1 MSSLSRHSLQMTF
14 SSVHWRRYVVTALIQ
29 IFIFK
34 PLLWITSVIVRY
46 TTRNQQKRTERRY
59 LSILDSTE
67 DHHTWSSTAL
77 SLDHLRGF
85 KRWCAT
91 VPHTSYCNPA
101 AVIYE
106 TQVAIQLAEIGNMK
120 AIGEF
125 LRTMLH
131 RRSNGVASPLLFRY
145 YTGTK
150 EFVEN
155 YNLAIRDLIEI
166 FSGRRSEVTPRVRS
180 LGQASAG
187 DVKSEFVEDLLHWA
201 RIAAGTPESE
211 MSLSEKQ
218 ELLGDTAHSFGV
230 TALMLSG
237 GASLGMYHTGV
248 VRALFEAGFL
258 PRIISGSS
266 AGAIIAAVI
275 CTRADDDLAAM
286 LVGNGLSLNEI
297 HLNAFEVHDSPEESI
312 GKKIDRLWSSG
323 AFMDVR
329 TLMECLHRNCGDLTF
344 LEAYRLT
351 GRILNVSVANNRPGD
366 HIDKH
371 MLLNYVTASN
381 VVIWSAVAAS
391 CAMPGLF
398 TAVQLLEKSCRGEIV
413 PYLPGQLWFDGSI
426 ARDLPRE
433 ELSTTFNVNY
443 FLVSQT
449 NPHVIP
455 FLRKPPSPIV
465 HKKRSGLFKRCW
477 FAACSES
484 RHWLLKMYRLGL
496 LPRSGG
502 AEVPYL
508 MATQSY
514 SGDITILPIGSVWSA
529 IPDFINLTSNPSEE
543 HMEYV
548 ISNAQRRTWPHINQ
562 IRWVTCI
569 ELALLREYE
578 YLSRAV

>member
-1 MSSLSRHSLQMTF
+1 MAEQRKWQGLVATF
-14 SSVHWRRYVVTALIQ
+14 LIQ
-29 IFIFK
+29 LFIFK
-34 PLLWITSVIVRY
+34 PLLWISRVVVSYTS
-46 TTRNQQKRTERRY
+46 RNQQKRTERRF
-59 LSILDSTE
+59 LSILDATE
-67 DHHTWSSTAL
+67 DHHTWTSTAL
-77 SLDHLRGF
+77 SLDLLRGF
-85 KRWCAT
+85 KRWHHT
-91 VPHTSYCNPA
+91 VPQSSYCNPSA
-101 AVIYE
+101 LVYE
-106 TQVAIQLAEIGNMK
+106 TQVAFELARIGNVK

-131 RRSNGVASPLLFRY
+131 RRVNGVASPLLFRY

-150 EFVEN
+150 DFVEN
-155 YNLAIRDLIEI
+155 YNIAIRDLIEI
-166 FSGRRSEVTPRVRS
+166 FSGRRECMTPIKSDSPVVVECVRS
-180 LGQASAG
+180 M
-187 DVKSEFVEDLLHWA
+187 FIEDLLVWA
-201 RIAAGTPESE
+201 ANTVGTTAAA
-211 MSLSEKQ
+211 MSLREKQ
-218 ELLGDTAHSFGV
+218 ELLCDTAHSFGV

-237 GASLGMYHTGV
+237 GASLGMYHIGV
-248 VRALFEAGFL
+248 VRALFEAQLL

-266 AGAIIAAVI
+266 AGAIIAAII
-275 CTRADDDLAAM
+275 CTRTDSDLVSL
-286 LVGNGLSLNEI
+286 LVGNGLSLDKI
-297 HLNAFEVHDSPEESI
+297 HLNAFEVNDSPEESI
-312 GKKIDRLWSSG
+312 GKKFDRLLSSG
-323 AFMDVR
+323 AFMDVQ
-329 TLMECLHRNCGDLTF
+329 TLMLCLQHNCGDLTF

-398 TAVQLLEKSCRGEIV
+398 TAVQLLEKSGDDIV
-413 PYLPGQLWFDGSI
+413 PYLPGQLWFDGSV

-477 FAACSES
+477 FAVCSEA
-484 RHWLLKMYRLGL
+484 RHWLLKMYRVGL
-496 LPRSGG
+496 LPKSGG

-508 MATQSY
+508 MATQCY

-543 HMEYV
+543 HMAYV
-548 ISNAQRRTWPHINQ
+548 VSNAQRRTWPHINQ
-562 IRWVTCI
+562 IRWITCV
-569 ELALLREYE
+569 ERALLREYE
-578 YLSRAV
+578 HLSVSL

>member
-1 MSSLSRHSLQMTF
+1 MSSKQWRNIFITF
-14 SSVHWRRYVVTALIQ
+14 LIQ
-29 IFIFK
+29 FFIFK
-34 PLLWITSVIVRY
+34 PLLWISRVVVSY

-67 DHHTWSSTAL
+67 DHQTWSSTAL
-77 SLDHLRGF
+77 SLDLLRGF
-85 KRWCAT
+85 KKWHCT
-91 VPHTSYCNPA
+91 IPTSSYCNPA
-101 AVIYE
+101 ALIYE
-106 TQVAIQLAEIGNMK
+106 TNVAIELARIGNVR

-131 RRSNGVASPLLFRY
+131 RRVNGVASPLLFRY

-150 EFVEN
+150 DFVEN
-155 YNLAIRDLIEI
+155 YNIAIHDLIEV
-166 FSGRRSEVTPRVRS
+166 FSGRREEMTP
-180 LGQASAG
+180 LGSSTSTANS
-187 DVKSEFVEDLLHWA
+187 DTKSEFVEDLLLWA
-201 RIAAGTPESE
+201 KNTAGTQEAQMTPR
-211 MSLSEKQ
+211 EKQ
-218 ELLGDTAHSFGV
+218 ELLCDTAHSFGV

-237 GASLGMYHTGV
+237 GASLGMYHIGV
-248 VRALFEAGFL
+248 VRALFEAGLL

-266 AGAIIAAVI
+266 AGSIIAAVI
-275 CTRADDDLAAM
+275 CTRTDADLSTM
-286 LVGNGLSLNEI
+286 LVGNGLSLGEI
-297 HLNAFEVHDSPEESI
+297 HLNAFEVNDSPEESI
-312 GKKIDRLWSSG
+312 GKKFDRLLASG
-323 AFMDVR
+323 AFMDVE
-329 TLMECLHRNCGDLTF
+329 TLMLCLQRNCGDLTF
-344 LEAYRLT
+344 LEAYRMT

-371 MLLNYVTASN
+371 MLLNYITASN

-398 TAVQLLEKSCRGEIV
+398 TAVQLLEKNGSEIV
-413 PYLPGQLWFDGSI
+413 PYLPGQLWFDGSV

-465 HKKRSGLFKRCW
+465 HKKRSGIFKRCW
-477 FAACSES
+477 FAVCSEA
-484 RHWLLKMYRLGL
+484 RHWLLKSYRVGL
-496 LPRSGG
+496 LPKSGG

-508 MATQSY
+508 MATQCY

-543 HMEYV
+543 HMAYV

-562 IRWVTCI
+562 IRWITCV
-569 ELALLREYE
+569 ERALLREYE
-578 YLSRAV
+578 HLSFAV